1 MKIPQAIA
9 RAREVCT
16 AIEVPEERFAP
27 YCCEIITVAP
37 EKTGEETD
45 KQIDNRTRR
54 AANSSECHFADE
66 FPYYYCINGII
77 QLLKKRS
84 HENRKE
90 KNQKLFVYATFGY
103 GVFLL

>member
-16 AIEVPEERFAP
+16 AIDTRRALCTVLLRNNN
-27 YCCEIITVAP
+27 CCAGG
-37 EKTGEETD
+37 KTGEETD

-90 KNQKLFVYATFGY
+90 KNQKLFVYATFCY
-103 GVFLL
+103 